1 MVIAE
6 KSAIGGEGRGVCA
19 LQHEMAR
26 AVDESAFFLCVA
38 APKDKDQPVP
48 LRGEAANDGIGK
60 LFPAV
65 PLVRPSLM
73 SAYGERGVEQQ
84 HALFCPAAQ
93 AARCG
98 HGASQVV
105 GYFLKDVLQRRG
117 ESHTVGHREAQAFCL
132 PLLVIRVLPEDYHLD
147 LVERAKV
154 EGVENLPPGRIAH
167 ALPILRVHKVD
178 ELPEIRRGKLV
189 AQPLVPSR
197 FNFDGHG
204 GKEFL

>member
-6 KSAIGGEGRGVCA
+6 KAAIGGEGRGVCA

-26 AVDESAFFLCVA
+26 AVDESAFLLRVA
-38 APKDKDQPVP
+38 APKYKDQSIA

-65 PLVRPSLM
+65 PLVRPGLM
-73 SAYGERGVEQQ
+73 GADGECGVEQQ
-84 HALFCPAAQ
+84 HALFRPAAQ
-93 AARCG
+93 AAGGG
-98 HGASQVV
+98 HGAAQVV

-117 ESHTVGHREAQAFCL
+117 KSHTVGHREAQAFRL

-154 EGVENLPPGRIAH
+154 EGIENLPPRRVAH
-167 ALPILRVHKVD
+167 ALPVLRVHKVD

-189 AQPLVPSR
+189 AQPLVPTG

-204 GKEFL
+204 GKDFL